1 VQRLSQP
8 IALAKGGIFISYAA
22 EDRER
27 AKALAHALEQR
38 GWPVWWDRKIRLGE
52 SFDEAIEQA
61 LSDSRCVLVLWTKAS
76 TASRWVRSEASEA
89 AARGVL
95 IPVLLEPD
103 VRIPLEFKLLQAAN
117 LGDWHDD
124 PAHSEFQGLIAH
136 IGSMLGA
143 TGGSRADRTQADG
156 QAGTDTAAGPAGAGS
171 RPVRPSEQGERA
183 VTRDA
188 SATERMRSGVQRS
201 RPDRRVALA
210 LILVPGIIVTLG
222 PVVLTGWR
230 TPTRVT
236 LDAIVDRA
244 SFRLAGDE
252 PVAVPERSLA
262 FRSLSMENFDR
273 VVFTTARLA
282 TGPRDQPRRV
292 RIGDT
297 TGRQVVLRGAEGYRS
312 MFMIAGLD
320 PSAPVA
326 GRVEAIAAQPQSRVT
341 VESSSESTR
350 ALTLQIDGQD
360 LATNV
365 LPMGAVEIT
374 VNNASVDGIDGFA
387 SNDSGARLEVALPAH
402 SPYLQIEGTRPS
414 FTLGVTLRQS
424 DTVSLVGRA
433 SIQDIELLKQ
443 GTRGEVESALIAASE
458 MRYADYPRI
467 PAIELRAGDF
477 VGLDALEGGSL
488 NRLES
493 RADGPGIA
501 LQLEGTAGRL
511 ETSSAGTKRDR
522 RLTMLETLWHGS
534 RAIMLLVV
542 ATCMLSIA
550 IGVYRLYTLM
560 SVHR

>member
-1 VQRLSQP
+1 LNQP
-8 IALAKGGIFISYAA
+8 IGLANGGIFISYAA

-124 PAHSEFQGLIAH
+124 PAHPEFQGLIAH
-136 IGSMLGA
+136 IEAMLGA
-143 TGGSRADRTQADG
+143 AGGSGADQTRADG
-156 QAGTDTAAGPAGAGS
+156 QPGTDTAAGPAGAGS
-171 RPVRPSEQGERA
+171 KPVRLAKQEERA

-188 SATERMRSGVQRS
+188 SASERMRPGAQRS
-201 RPDRRVALA
+201 RPDRRLALA
-210 LILVPGIIVTLG
+210 LILVPGMIFTLG

-244 SFRLAGDE
+244 SFTLAGGE
-252 PVAVPERSLA
+252 PVAVPERPVA

-273 VVFTTARLA
+273 VVFATAQLA
-282 TGPRDQPRRV
+282 TGPRNQPRRV
-292 RIGDT
+292 RMGDT

-312 MFMIAGLD
+312 MFMIASLD

-341 VESSSESTR
+341 VESSSESAST
-350 ALTLQIDGQD
+350 LTLRVDGQD

-365 LPMGAVEIT
+365 LPVGAVEIT

-387 SNDSGARLEVALPAH
+387 SNDRGARLEVALPAH

-433 SIQDIELLKQ
+433 RIQDIELLKQ
-443 GTRGEVESALIAASE
+443 GTRGEVESALVAASE
-458 MRYADYPRI
+458 IRYADYPRV
-467 PAIELRAGDF
+467 PAIQLRAGDF
-477 VGLDALEGGSL
+477 VGLDELEGGSL

-501 LQLEGTAGRL
+501 LQLEAVAGRL

-560 SVHR
+560 SAHR